1 MNIYPWYI
9 FITVAE
15 QKSFIKAAGELNISQ
30 SAVSHAIAKLESE
43 CGYPLFI
50 RNRNSI
56 ALTSSGQS
64 LLPFV
69 RQFLNCDNAL
79 TQEVA
84 KLKNIQ
90 SGGVKVA
97 AFHSATLLWLPEII
111 KDFQKEY
118 PGVEIVV
125 RQSGDKDI
133 NQMIQNG
140 EIDLAIVSKEAI
152 GSGTPFL
159 PLHQTPVVGVTPK
172 GYRPVNGTAL
182 TPEDFR
188 TNDMVLPLEGYDT
201 EMNQYLN
208 ASGLRDEAKYRIE
221 DDDTIFAYVEQG
233 FGLSIMP
240 LMTAQCSKREFETW
254 PLTPQ
259 FMRIIG
265 LVSVYSDYISPS
277 AALFRQKFIYYMT
290 RENLINL

>member
-15 QKSFIKAAGELNISQ
+15 QKSFIKAASELNISP
-30 SAVSHAIAKLESE
+30 SSVSHAIAKLESE

-56 ALTSSGQS
+56 ALTSSGQG

-79 TQEVA
+79 TQEIS
-84 KLKNIQ
+84 KLKSIQ

-97 AFHSATLLWLPEII
+97 AFHSATLLWLPETI
-111 KDFQKEY
+111 KDFRAEY
-118 PGVEIVV
+118 PGVQIIM

-152 GSGTPFL
+152 GPNVPFL
-159 PLHQTPVVGVTPK
+159 PLHQTPVVGVTLSQERRIELAELANKYNVMVLEDDP
-172 GYRPVNGTAL
+172 YREIRYSGEEFIPIMHYDKNDNVIFAGSFSKIFSPVSGQIRRREGPFGFSILIRRGKIRKEQKRGGSLWNTNAL
-182 TPEDFR
+182 TIP
-188 TNDMVLPLEGYDT
+188 
-201 EMNQYLN
+201 
-208 ASGLRDEAKYRIE
+208 
-221 DDDTIFAYVEQG
+221 
-233 FGLSIMP
+233 
-240 LMTAQCSKREFETW
+240 
-254 PLTPQ
+254 
-259 FMRIIG
+259 
-265 LVSVYSDYISPS
+265 
-277 AALFRQKFIYYMT
+277 
-290 RENLINL
+290 